1 MTAKDKEIL
10 SIVKE
15 CLDDARQKIDIVRFG
30 DATDK
35 EYKMLTE
42 IHSLLCEATDIYYM
56 MNV

>member
-42 IHSLLCEATDIYYM
+42 IHSLLCEATDKLY
-56 MNV
+56 NV